1 MNDKDHSWLTNFP
14 HPGLERTHTPGTPR
28 VLGPLVILAMQ
39 VSNRSGIILHFSFLY
54 LQLHFVTLV
63 LFFLVGPSAYTSPAT
78 SQYPAGQGRPSLTD
92 SYQGYPGQDQ
102 GYQGQDQGQYPGQ
115 EDNYQGHDGQYH
127 GQEDMYGGHPEQQYG
142 TYHPYDPNM
151 SNSVFEDGDDGYGGQ
166 VDYPGGLTPLPGT
179 LGSVSHTPQ
188 PREAPRAVFDDEED
202 QEPMPAGHPNHP
214 IRVNK
219 PLSSVGSSDH
229 NRNNQ
234 NPQNSG
240 LFLFSYFCFLT
251 FISFYFLSIFH
262 CSSST

>member
-1 MNDKDHSWLTNFP
+1 
-14 HPGLERTHTPGTPR
+14 
-28 VLGPLVILAMQ
+28 
-39 VSNRSGIILHFSFLY
+39 
-54 LQLHFVTLV
+54 
-63 LFFLVGPSAYTSPAT
+63 
-78 SQYPAGQGRPSLTD
+78 
-92 SYQGYPGQDQ
+92 
-102 GYQGQDQGQYPGQ
+102 
-115 EDNYQGHDGQYH
+115 
-127 GQEDMYGGHPEQQYG
+127 MYGGHPEQQYG

-240 LFLFSYFCFLT
+240 LFLFSYF
-251 FISFYFLSIFH
+251 
-262 CSSST
+262 